1 MKNHDSH
8 RRPSRPAVHWLQLAL
23 LCTAVG
29 AVAVAAV
36 PALAETYIFDEPL
49 ATRSN
54 TKAKPNLLFILD
66 DSGSMAREYMPDEM
80 SSTDRFG
87 YYSAQCNGLAYDPS
101 ITYSAPINADRTSFP
116 NASFTSAWSDGFA
129 LTGATNLNSTGPSRT
144 AEVSPAVTAG
154 TGSKTFSFT
163 GSGYNGD
170 LGLAVGNAVV
180 LTSGGNVLS
189 GFVTSWQVTG
199 NASPYSYTLVVDV
212 TAATGSS
219 SATSWTIQKPQGST
233 YYTYSGAEPKM
244 GWRYNSDDV
253 IKDTF
258 YNECFTRVSSGSTL
272 FTPVKVYSSSPEATN
287 YANWYSYY
295 RTRTMLMRTAV
306 GSAFKALDDSY
317 RVGFTT
323 IHNKDVTDS
332 NGFQSVSDFDATQKS
347 TIYSKLYA
355 AQASGGTPLRA
366 ALSKAGRY
374 YAKHYASQQ
383 DPVQYSCQRNYA
395 LLSTDGYWNNG
406 GASGGVDVE
415 SGDYRALDLAGNMV
429 GNQDGTQARPMYDG
443 ATTITTVTRTQ
454 YTVGDRKSCN
464 SVTNGYRVK
473 VQPQTLV
480 NGIWSNNRAL
490 PDMCLP
496 KGSVVTNDQVVE
508 DLVGKTVQSPEVS
521 NTTPTGGSSNTLAD
535 VAQYYYATD
544 LRTTALGNCSVTVA
558 GTTQNVCTNSLKPAG
573 LDTATHQHMTT
584 FTIGLGVSGTLT
596 YDRNYLTQTTGDYV
610 KLKAGTADWPV
621 PTTNIT
627 GGSGD
632 ARNIDDLWH
641 AAVNGRGQ
649 YYSALN
655 ATALREAIA
664 GVVNTIQEEHGS
676 SSAAS
681 TSSLEL
687 VAGENN
693 QVYKAS
699 YTTKTWIGD
708 VQAYTL
714 NGDTAAI
721 GSTPVWSAQSLLKA
735 RTYTTRRI
743 FYRQPSSTTTLRTF
757 DWTSLQADGLDGNFS
772 GLCSK
777 SVTSSQ
783 CSGLTASEAAVA
795 NNGANLVNFLRGDT
809 TLESASTANSTTRAI
824 YRTRAAVLGD
834 IVNGAPVYVSKPPF
848 NYTDTGYATF
858 VAAQRSRKPMIYT
871 AANDGMLHAFSAATA
886 DGGSERWAYVPT
898 AVMSNMYRLADAS
911 YESRHLYLVDGAP
924 VIGDIKVGTT
934 WKTILV
940 GGLNKGGRSYYALDI
955 TDPENPLPLWEFSHD
970 NLGLSFGN
978 PVITKRQDGTWVVVF
993 SSGYNN
999 VNPGDGQG
1007 RLFVLNANTGV
1018 RLLDIA
1024 TGEGTT
1030 SNPAGMAKINA
1041 WIDDPSD
1048 NTSKRFYG
1056 GDLLGNLWRFD
1067 VDNRIL
1073 PNQAALKLAKFQIN
1087 ETTPQPITTR
1097 PETIEISGKAVIIV
1111 GTGRY
1116 LGTDDISDATQN
1128 TLYAVKDPLTNTNLG
1143 DVRASNTMV
1152 RQTFTVTGNNATI
1165 TNNPVNWS
1173 TKNGWWVDLPNTA
1186 AIGTA
1191 KERIVTDMALQFGT
1205 LSIGTA
1211 IPNGDACSSGGSSWR
1226 YYLNAS
1232 DGTGLESVAGNL
1244 WSESSLIVGQSWV
1257 KLENG
1262 ETRILRQG
1270 SDGTI
1275 RTERPPGGGGDAG
1288 AAHRV
1293 SWRELA
1299 N

>member
-1 MKNHDSH
+1 MNFYDS
-8 RRPSRPAVHWLQLAL
+8 RGSSRPSIRWLRLGL

-29 AVAVAAV
+29 AFTTAVA
-36 PALAETYIFDEPL
+36 PTFAETYIFDEPL

-66 DSGSMAREYMPDEM
+66 DSGSMARQYMPDEM
-80 SSTDRFG
+80 NDNDRFG

-101 ITYSAPINADRTSFP
+101 ITYSPPVNADRTSFP
-116 NASFTSAWSDGFA
+116 NASFTGAWSDGFA
-129 LTGATNLNSTGPSRT
+129 LTGATNLNSSGPSRT

-154 TGSKTFSFT
+154 TGSKTFSFS
-163 GSGYNGD
+163 GSGYNSD
-170 LGLAVGNAVV
+170 LGLATGNAVV
-180 LTSGGNVLS
+180 LTSGGNVMS

-199 NASPYSYTLVVDV
+199 NSSPYSYTLVVNV
-212 TAATGSS
+212 TAATGSD

-233 YYTYSGAEPKM
+233 YYTYSGAQPKM
-244 GWRYNSDDV
+244 GWRYDSNDV
-253 IKDTF
+253 IANTF
-258 YNECFTRVSSGSTL
+258 YNECFTSISSGSSL
-272 FTPVKVYSSSPEATN
+272 FTAVKVYSSSPEATN

-332 NGFQSVSDFDATQKS
+332 TGFQSVSDFNATQKS

-374 YAKHYASQQ
+374 YAKYYTSQQ

-395 LLSTDGYWNNG
+395 LLSTDGYWN
-406 GASGGVDVE
+406 SGGDNVE

-429 GNQDGTQARPMYDG
+429 GNQDGTLARPMYDG
-443 ATTITTVTRTQ
+443 TSATTLTRIL
-454 YTVGDRKSCN
+454 YTVGAQKSCTT
-464 SVTNGYRVK
+464 VKNGYRVTK
-473 VQPQTLV
+473 QPQSFV
-480 NGIWSNNRAL
+480 NGIWGNNGTA
-490 PDMCLP
+490 DVSCLASTGIVFNNQSAQSLSGQTVP
-496 KGSVVTNDQVVE
+496 GETVTVNAP
-508 DLVGKTVQSPEVS
+508 S
-521 NTTPTGGSSNTLAD
+521 GGSSNTLAD

-544 LRTTALGNCSVTVA
+544 LRTTALGNCSATVA

-584 FTIGLGVSGTLT
+584 FTIGLGVSGTLA

-610 KLKAGTADWPV
+610 NLKAGTADWPI
-621 PTTNIT
+621 PTTNIS
-627 GGSGD
+627 GNSGD

-676 SSAAS
+676 SAAAS

-721 GSTPVWSAQSLLKA
+721 GSTPVWSAQSLLNAK
-735 RTYTTRRI
+735 TYTTRRI
-743 FYRQPSSTTTLRTF
+743 YYRQPSSTTTLRTF
-757 DWTSLQADGLDGNFS
+757 DWTNLQADGLGSNFS

-777 SVTSSQ
+777 SVASSQ
-783 CSGLTASEAAVA
+783 CDGLTTAEATIA
-795 NNGANLVNFLRGDT
+795 NNGANLVNFLRGDRA
-809 TLESASTANSTTRAI
+809 LESASTANSTTRAI
-824 YRTRAAVLGD
+824 YRTRTAVLGD

-858 VAAQRSRKPMIYT
+858 VTAQRSRKPMIYT
-871 AANDGMLHAFSAATA
+871 AANDGMLHAFSAAST
-886 DGGSERWAYVPT
+886 DGGSEVWAYVPT

-911 YESRHLYLVDGAP
+911 YESRHIYLTDGAP

-999 VNPGDGQG
+999 VSPGDGQG

-1030 SNPAGMAKINA
+1030 SNPAGLAKINA

-1067 VDNRIL
+1067 VDNRVL

-1087 ETTPQPITTR
+1087 ESTPQPITTR

-1128 TLYAVKDPLTNTNLG
+1128 TIYAVKDALTNAGLG

-1152 RQTFTVTGNNATI
+1152 RQTLTVTGTNASI

-1186 AIGTA
+1186 VNGTA
-1191 KERIVTDMALQFGT
+1191 KERVATDMALQFGT

-1232 DGTGLESVAGNL
+1232 DGTGLESVVGSL

-1275 RTERPPGGGGDAG
+1275 RTEQPPGGGGDAG